1 MHRHISC
8 AEKQQIVV
16 MSANMTPIF
25 FFFFFFFFDSI
36 NVRLGVQNPM

>member
-1 MHRHISC
+1 MNLY
-8 AEKQQIVV
+8 
-16 MSANMTPIF
+16 SAFSALLLRGYNCMRESVFF